1 MVDKRAIIGIIA
13 IIVVSFGVYEYS
25 SLIDSNYVK
34 YSQCPV
40 CFSNASNIASDDAYN
55 DYYCENCG
63 AIFTVTKSTP
73 HSIKI
78 IEKDSETY
86 KKILKLITVQ
96 KALKESS

>member
-1 MVDKRAIIGIIA
+1 MVDKRVIIGIIA
-13 IIVVSFGVYEYS
+13 IILVSFGVYEYLS
-25 SLIDSNYVK
+25 FTSQNYVK

-40 CFSNASNIASDDAYN
+40 CFSNASNIASDDTYN

-86 KKILKLITVQ
+86 KTILKLVTVQ
-96 KALKESS
+96 KALSESS